1 MAKSRRTRKKKL
13 AYTLP
18 DLKVAPVRQKVEQVK
33 VEGIT
38 ADLTKTAIL
47 TMLVLALE
55 LAIWS
60 YLSRH

>member
-38 ADLTKTAIL
+38 ADLTKTA
-47 TMLVLALE
+47 VLSI
-55 LAIWS
+55 LAIATIVAI
-60 YLSRH
+60 YYFKLI